1 MKDVANDKAL
11 VDGSAPA
18 TTEEL
23 VARLQRLGVEVP
35 LLEHDPVYTVEEAK
49 AVRGDLEGCHTKNLF
64 VRNKKQAMWLV
75 TCLADRAV
83 DLKWLGEHI
92 GGGRLSFGSARRLMK
107 YLGVT
112 PGAVSPFAIMNDT
125 QRNVRV
131 VLDREVLKREPIN
144 FHPLDNRMT
153 VTISAQD
160 FLRFLESERHAP
172 QIINFP

>member
-1 MKDVANDKAL
+1 VTLA
-11 VDGSAPA
+11 DGSTPA
-18 TTEEL
+18 TSQQLIE
-23 VARLQRLGVEVP
+23 RLRNLGIEVP
-35 LLEHDPVYTVEEAK
+35 LLEHEAVYTVEEAK

-64 VRNKKQAMWLV
+64 VRNKKELMWLV

-92 GGGRLSFGSARRLMK
+92 GAGRLSFGSARRLMK

-112 PGAVSPFAIMNDT
+112 PGAVSPFAVVNDA
-125 QRNVRV
+125 QRKVRV
-131 VLDREVLKREPIN
+131 VLDREVLKQEPIN

-153 VTISAQD
+153 VTIGAKA
-160 FLRFLESERHAP
+160 FLQFLDAERHSP

>member
-1 MKDVANDKAL
+1 MTEVGDGNTLA
-11 VDGSAPA
+11 DGSAPA
-18 TTEEL
+18 TSQEL
-23 VARLQRLGVEVP
+23 VARLQVLGIEVP
-35 LLEHDPVYTVEEAK
+35 LLEHEAVYTVEEAK

-64 VRNKKQAMWLV
+64 VRNKKEAMWLV

-112 PGAVSPFAIMNDT
+112 PGAVSPFAIVNDK
-125 QRNVRV
+125 RREVRV
-131 VLDREVLKREPIN
+131 VVDREVLKREPIN

-153 VTISAQD
+153 VTIGAKDLLQ
-160 FLRFLESERHAP
+160 FLESERHTP

>member
-1 MKDVANDKAL
+1 VTL
-11 VDGSAPA
+11 GDGSAPA
-18 TTEEL
+18 TSQEL
-23 VARLQRLGVEVP
+23 IKRLQNLEIEVP
-35 LLEHDPVYTVEEAK
+35 LLEHEAVYTVEEAK

-64 VRNKKQAMWLV
+64 VRNKKEAMWLV

-92 GGGRLSFGSARRLMK
+92 GAGRLSFGSAQRLMK

-112 PGAVSPFAIMNDT
+112 PGAVSPFAVVNDT
-125 QRNVRV
+125 ERKVRV

-153 VTISAQD
+153 VTIGAED
-160 FLRFLESERHAP
+160 FLRFLEAERHSP

>member
-1 MKDVANDKAL
+1 MTL
-11 VDGSAPA
+11 GDGSAPA
-18 TTEEL
+18 TSQEL
-23 VARLQRLGVEVP
+23 IKRLQNLEIEVP
-35 LLEHDPVYTVEEAK
+35 LLEHEAVYTVEEAK

-64 VRNKKQAMWLV
+64 VRNKKEAMWLV

-92 GGGRLSFGSARRLMK
+92 GAGRLSFGSAQRLMK

-112 PGAVSPFAIMNDT
+112 PGAVSPFAVVNDT
-125 QRNVRV
+125 ERKVRV

-153 VTISAQD
+153 VTIGAED
-160 FLRFLESERHAP
+160 FLRFLEAERHSP